1 MTQFLDKTGLSHYTT
16 KMKEYIKNNAGGIS
30 KDEADATYAA
40 KSVLASSSTNGL
52 MSMADKD
59 ALDSIVTSSTVGE
72 YVIYMVDDNALNPE
86 VFSIVKFSGFVSVAE
101 SDIDSGGSSSA
112 TKTVFNN
119 TTNTFIAATTS
130 ELSTASYFSVVD
142 RTYGTQ
148 TSTLKGS
155 TPFTNH
161 LYIDSLTNDMYMYN
175 GTTLSKVSPY
185 IISSSEI
192 DTLFS

>member
-101 SDIDSGGSSSA
+101 SDIDPSGSIST

-130 ELSTASYFSVVD
+130 ELSTTSYFSVVD

-148 TSTLKGS
+148 TSTQKGS